1 MLPGR
6 HQLVLVRLFFHAH
19 TGCATILEED
29 NGIRRLHLRQWP
41 APYKVPSRF
50 GSRLGKRLRVD
61 TRKLETV
68 QPRRTVAQLLAEV
81 VFKDQCQLRRRRA
94 EGLEADGAEL
104 PCPIRDD
111 QW

>member
-6 HQLVLVRLFFHAH
+6 HQLVLVRLFSTPTPGVPLSLKRTMAYADFIYGSGPRH
-19 TGCATILEED
+19 TKYPVVLAVGLASDLE
-29 NGIRRLHLRQWP
+29 L
-41 APYKVPSRF
+41 
-50 GSRLGKRLRVD
+50 